1 MAGVVIFLDS
11 ITLIVVQKDRMKN
24 EWLFTMTR
32 LWQKMALQVE
42 RSLIDVF
49 QLCRSVRVEK

>member
-24 EWLFTMTR
+24 ECCYTMTR

-42 RSLIDVF
+42 SLIDVS

>member
-24 EWLFTMTR
+24 EWLLTR

>member
-32 LWQKMALQVE
+32 LWQKMAVQVE
-42 RSLIDVF
+42 SLIDVF